1 MPEQL
6 TADESAAMEAMKAD
20 TGPEVDVADV
30 VDVPE
35 APAPVET
42 PAPVAETPAPEADK
56 PPPGMVP
63 QGALHQER
71 ERRKAAEGQVQDF
84 QRQMAE
90 MQAQIAKLT
99 APPPAE
105 IVVPD
110 PVLQPEAFKKFQI
123 DQIKERAA
131 ERAAQEQQARENAA
145 EQHLLA
151 RVDRDVRQF
160 KATTPDYDQAYQ
172 YIEATR
178 RQELA
183 FFGNSPD
190 QIDQQIEVDVR
201 AIVQQAYTQG
211 KNPGEVFYG
220 YAKARGY
227 SPAQAAAQPAPQAA
241 AQVQALAEAQRQT
254 ASMGTAGGPSNDG
267 GVTIETLAKM
277 TEAQLAKMPKAERDA
292 MMQKVMGG

>member
-20 TGPEVDVADV
+20 IGPEVDAVDV

-35 APAPVET
+35 TPAPEAET

-71 ERRKAAEGQVQDF
+71 ERRKASEAAF
-84 QRQMAE
+84 QELQ
-90 MQAQIAKLT
+90 AKL
-99 APPPAE
+99 AAIEAKLNPPPE

-110 PVLQPEAFKKFQI
+110 PVLQPEAFKQFQI
-123 DQIKERAA
+123 DQIKQRAA
-131 ERAAQEQQARENAA
+131 EKADADRRATEQAQEQQIM
-145 EQHLLA
+145 A
-151 RVDRDVRQF
+151 RVNQDVMQF
-160 KATTPDYDQAYQ
+160 KAATPDYDQAFQ
-172 YIEATR
+172 HAVKVR
-178 RQELA
+178 REELA
-183 FFGNSPD
+183 FYGNSPE

-201 AIVQQAYTQG
+201 AIVGQAYSQG
-211 KNPGEVFYG
+211 KNPGELFYG
-220 YAKARGY
+220 YAKMRGY
-227 SPAQAAAQPAPQAA
+227 SPAQAARDPVPAQAA
-241 AQVQALAEAQRQT
+241 AQVNALAEAQRQT
-254 ASMGTAGGPSNDG
+254 QSMATAGGPSSDG

-277 TEAQLAKMPKAERDA
+277 SEAQLAKMPKAERDA

>member
-20 TGPEVDVADV
+20 TGPEIAPAEA

-35 APAPVET
+35 TPAET

-71 ERRKAAEGQVQDF
+71 ERRKASEAAF
-84 QRQMAE
+84 QELQ
-90 MQAQIAKLT
+90 AKL
-99 APPPAE
+99 AAIEAKLNPPPE

-110 PVLQPEAFKKFQI
+110 PVLQPEAFKQFQI
-123 DQIKERAA
+123 DQIKQRAA
-131 ERAAQEQQARENAA
+131 EKADADRRATEQAQEQQIM
-145 EQHLLA
+145 A
-151 RVDRDVRQF
+151 RVNQDVMQF
-160 KATTPDYDQAYQ
+160 KAATPDYDQAFQ
-172 YIEATR
+172 HAVKVR
-178 RQELA
+178 REELA
-183 FFGNSPD
+183 FYGNSPE

-201 AIVQQAYTQG
+201 AIVGQAYSQG
-211 KNPGEVFYG
+211 KNPGELFYG
-220 YAKARGY
+220 YAKMRGY
-227 SPAQAAAQPAPQAA
+227 SPAQAARDPVPAQAA
-241 AQVQALAEAQRQT
+241 AQVNALAEAQRQT
-254 ASMGTAGGPSNDG
+254 QSMATAGGPSSDG

-277 TEAQLAKMPKAERDA
+277 SEAQLAKMPKAERDA

>member
-1 MPEQL
+1 MSDVM

-30 VDVPE
+30 VDAPE
-35 APAPVET
+35 IPVVET

-71 ERRKAAEGQVQDF
+71 ERRKASEAAF
-84 QRQMAE
+84 QELQ
-90 MQAQIAKLT
+90 AKL
-99 APPPAE
+99 AAIEAKLNPPPE

-110 PVLQPEAFKKFQI
+110 PVLQPEAFKQFQI
-123 DQIKERAA
+123 DQIKQRAA
-131 ERAAQEQQARENAA
+131 EKAEADRQAQERAQEQQIM
-145 EQHLLA
+145 A
-151 RVDRDVRQF
+151 RVNQDVQQF
-160 KATTPDYDQAYQ
+160 RAATPDYDQAFQ
-172 YIEATR
+172 HAVKVR
-178 RQELA
+178 REELA
-183 FFGNSPD
+183 FYGNSPE

-211 KNPGEVFYG
+211 KNPGELFYG
-220 YAKARGY
+220 YAKMRGY
-227 SPAQAAAQPAPQAA
+227 SPAQAARDPVPAQAA
-241 AQVQALAEAQRQT
+241 AQVNALAEAQRQT
-254 ASMGTAGGPSNDG
+254 QSMATAGGPSSDG

-277 TEAQLAKMPKAERDA
+277 SEAQLAKMPKAERDA